1 MNSLGGIAIRA
12 VADIAAIV
20 TLGLTVVPRFDDPR
34 YRAELADRAARP
46 LIASSAVW
54 AIAELVRLVV
64 AAAQAAGVSLI
75 RLDLRTAT
83 DFAVGTAAGRS
94 GLTCLAAAVAVAVL
108 ASTRPRSAASSVA
121 ATGLAA
127 SGLAARSLVGHLSAS
142 PVGGVAVVLHALAAA
157 LWCGTLAALVLTV
170 ERRGRWARVLPKFSS
185 VSLACVAVLVVCGVA
200 GAVVT
205 LPSPAALY
213 QTGYGRLLSAK
224 VVVTV
229 ALTALA
235 WRNRARW
242 LPAARSHRATADV
255 SHLRAR
261 IELAIMA
268 VALVLAAALAV
279 SG

>member
-1 MNSLGGIAIRA
+1 MNSLGDSGIRA

-20 TLGLTVVPRFDDPR
+20 TLGLIVVPRFDDPR
-34 YRAELADRAARP
+34 YRDELADRASRP
-46 LIASSAVW
+46 LIASSTLW
-54 AIAELVRLVV
+54 AIAELVRLVGS
-64 AAAQAAGVSLI
+64 AAQAAGVSPI
-75 RLDLRTAT
+75 RLDVRTAT
-83 DFAVGTAAGRS
+83 EFATGTAAGRS
-94 GLTCLAAAVAVAVL
+94 GLICVAAAVAVAVV
-108 ASTRPRSAASSVA
+108 ASTRSRSEAAAVA
-121 ATGLAA
+121 AAGLAA

-142 PVGGVAVVLHALAAA
+142 SVGGVAVVLHALAAA

-170 ERRGRWARVLPKFSS
+170 KRRGQWARVLPRFSS
-185 VSLACVAVLVVCGVA
+185 VSLACVVVLLVCGVA

-205 LPSPAALY
+205 LPEPAALY

>member
-1 MNSLGGIAIRA
+1 LGDSAIRA
-12 VADIAAIV
+12 VADIAAVV
-20 TLGLTVVPRFDDPR
+20 TLGLIAVPRFDDPR
-34 YRAELADRAARP
+34 YRAELAGRASGP

-54 AIAELVRLVV
+54 AVAELVRLV
-64 AAAQAAGVSLI
+64 ASAAQAAGVSPI
-75 RLDLRTAT
+75 RLDVRTAT
-83 DFAVGTAAGRS
+83 EFAVDTAAGRS
-94 GLTCLAAAVAVAVL
+94 GLTCLVAAMAVAVV
-108 ASTRPRSAASSVA
+108 ASTRSRSAAVTVA
-121 ATGLAA
+121 AAGLAA

-142 PVGGVAVVLHALAAA
+142 PVGGVAVVLHSLAAA

-170 ERRGRWARVLPKFSS
+170 ERRGQWARVLPRFSS
-185 VSLACVAVLVVCGVA
+185 VSLVCVAVLLVCGVA

-205 LPSPAALY
+205 LPGPAALY

-242 LPAARSHRATADV
+242 LPAARAHRATADV
-255 SHLRAR
+255 SHRRAR

-268 VALVLAAALAV
+268 VVLVLAAALAV